1 MYYLIHMWSLCH
13 HNGGHEKSVYLNV
26 LPTERVLLFIHIH
39 IDSIHILGPLA
50 TTASLQQVP
59 EPRRSRLPQ
68 LLHEHL
74 GFVS

>member
-1 MYYLIHMWSLCH
+1 MVAWLEFYIILH
-13 HNGGHEKSVYLNV
+13 HNTGYHSNL
-26 LPTERVLLFIHIH
+26 
-39 IDSIHILGPLA
+39 DSIHILEPLA

>member
-1 MYYLIHMWSLCH
+1 MAAWLESDIILH
-13 HNGGHEKSVYLNV
+13 HNTDYHSNPARLY
-26 LPTERVLLFIHIH
+26 TYTA
-39 IDSIHILGPLA
+39 LGPLA

>member
-1 MYYLIHMWSLCH
+1 MATWLESDIILH
-13 HNGGHEKSVYLNV
+13 HNTDYHSNL
-26 LPTERVLLFIHIH
+26 
-39 IDSIHILGPLA
+39 DSIHILGPLA

-59 EPRRSRLPQ
+59 EPRKSRLPQ

>member
-1 MYYLIHMWSLCH
+1 MVAWLESDVTLH
-13 HNGGHEKSVYLNV
+13 HNTSYHSNL
-26 LPTERVLLFIHIH
+26 
-39 IDSIHILGPLA
+39 DSRIQGPLA

-68 LLHEHL
+68 LLHEYL